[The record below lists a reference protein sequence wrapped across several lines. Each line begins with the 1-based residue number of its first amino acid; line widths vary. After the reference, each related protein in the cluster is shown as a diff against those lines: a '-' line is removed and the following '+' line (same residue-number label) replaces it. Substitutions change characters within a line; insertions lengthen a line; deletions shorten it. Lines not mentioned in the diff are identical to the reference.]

1 MSRRRDRDDDDS
13 SPSPFVWGFNLTFGI
28 IAALVL
34 VFVALPVFCIGGF
47 FFFNALHSSKP
58 AAQQAAHQDVHQDA
72 DHRPVAPVGPVADPV
87 KSDPNMRLPTPN
99 DSIIF
104 GEIEVF
110 VDSISVDFVPLKD
123 FRGNGKSA
131 DKLLMVKLRLRNSS
145 NTKKIDYHGW
155 QPDFV
160 GLLGEP
166 ASLADDK
173 GNDYKRITFG
183 IDKVAGRISRGESIY
198 PGKEITDVLVFEEP
212 VATCKYL
219 ILSLP
224 SAALKADKDAKV
236 RIPRSFWDPN
246 APIEKPPVETK
257 PEPPVATPAEKLPP
271 PTPKEEAD
279 AMAFLRE
286 AREFLKNGNRK
297 LAGDD
302 LRKVL
307 ADYPDTKAAAEA
319 RDLLAALGQ

>member
-1 MSRRRDRDDDDS
+1 MGIMLAFAFLGALAFAVCGALIFFMTVSHTHAEQALRERDADLAAGRQDATPVPPADNPQPGPAPVS
-13 SPSPFVWGFNLTFGI
+13 ANPGPSLPSPRDTIKFGDI
-28 IAALVL
+28 GVSIAS
-34 VFVALPVFCIGGF
+34 VA
-47 FFFNALHSSKP
+47 
-58 AAQQAAHQDVHQDA
+58 
-72 DHRPVAPVGPVADPV
+72 
-87 KSDPNMRLPTPN
+87 
-99 DSIIF
+99 
-104 GEIEVF
+104 
-110 VDSISVDFVPLKD
+110 VDFVPLED

-131 DKLLMVKLRLRNSS
+131 DKLLMVKLRLHNSS
-145 NTKKIDYHGW
+145 DSKKIDYHGW

-236 RIPRSFWDPN
+236 RIPRSLWDPN
-246 APIEKPPVETK
+246 APTEKPPVETK

-279 AMAFLRE
+279 AAAFLRE
-286 AREFLKNGNRK
+286 AREFIKIGNRK

-307 ADYPDTKAAAEA
+307 ADYPDTKAAVEA
-319 RDLLAALGQ
+319 RELLAALGQ